1 MPLHFQGQNVLWT
14 LNSFLSADLCS
25 FKPFTLWTFK
35 SRTSMGVWRDAHLP
49 SSKVTKLFNS
59 WAAVASTYPPAFSQD
74 KDGKW
79 ERVHW
84 EGKSVYLDWLEEWGD
99 WVEGET
105 ECFALLMAT
114 WLLLLHWKCR
124 NTKCILCCHQV
135 GSTQDM
141 LHQYKQ
147 YLYMEKIVSWWNL
160 AECKLMT
167 HDILLNLHATLLV
180 LNIIWNSITYTLVT
194 QKKFPSAKCS
204 IPAKLLITLNHS
216 GHVLFWREKH
226 FLLFLWDCVNNYFLA
241 MTNNL
246 HYIAAI

>member
-35 SRTSMGVWRDAHLP
+35 SRTSVGVWRDAHLP
-49 SSKVTKLFNS
+49 SSKVTNLFNS

-84 EGKSVYLDWLEEWGD
+84 EGKGVYPDWLEEWGD

-105 ECFALLMAT
+105 ECFAFLMAT

-124 NTKCILCCHQV
+124 NTKMHTLLPSGWQHAGHAASIQAIFIY
-135 GSTQDM
+135 GENSIM
-141 LHQYKQ
+141 
-147 YLYMEKIVSWWNL
+147 MESGW
-160 AECKLMT
+160 MQT
-167 HDILLNLHATLLV
+167 HDT
-180 LNIIWNSITYTLVT
+180 W
-194 QKKFPSAKCS
+194 
-204 IPAKLLITLNHS
+204 
-216 GHVLFWREKH
+216 H
-226 FLLFLWDCVNNYFLA
+226 FA
-241 MTNNL
+241 
-246 HYIAAI
+246 